1 VKWTLRDLGLV
12 LLVVALAGA
21 GLLYWQSPP
30 TSKVKVGDWVPDLV
44 LPSHGGGPLR
54 LSALR
59 GRVVLLTAFR
69 ADCEDCIAQMKAIES
84 LHRTYV
90 NYGLAVIGL
99 ALDHDRET
107 EDRFLQQHQVTFI
120 VLDDPGGGEASPLF
134 GGLAPPQT
142 YLIDPSGR
150 VLELYRGF
158 VDWRSPAV
166 RERIRKVLQQSGR
179 EVP

>member
-1 VKWTLRDLGLV
+1 VKWPLRDFGLA
-12 LLVVALAGA
+12 LLVVVLAGA
-21 GLLYWQSPP
+21 GVLYWQSPP
-30 TSKVKVGDWVPDLV
+30 TSKVKVGDAVPDLV

-54 LSALR
+54 LSDLR

-69 ADCEDCIAQMKAIES
+69 ADCEDCVAQMKPIEN
-84 LHRTYV
+84 LHRIYV

-99 ALDHDRET
+99 ALDHDREA
-107 EDRFLQQHQVTFI
+107 EDRFLQQQKVTFI
-120 VLDDPGGGEASPLF
+120 VLDDPGGGEASPLL
-134 GGLAPPQT
+134 GRLAPPQT

-166 RERIRKVLQQSGR
+166 RDRIRKALQQLGR